1 MSKLTSGYAY
11 AYQVLGYLYWEKI
24 IEEKSCTSLDDII
37 IDYDRTLGEY
47 VYEKI
52 WYELPATEKK
62 VIALLV
68 ENGEMKTGDIKE
80 QLGLTDSK
88 LSVYRDRLK
97 RKGLINTSNYGYI
110 SLILPRFAEIVKFW
124 VD

>member
-1 MSKLTSGYAY
+1 MSKLTNGYAY

-24 IEEKSCTSLDDII
+24 IEEKSCTGLDEII
-37 IDYDRTLGEY
+37 SDYDRTLGEY

-52 WYELPATEKK
+52 WNELPATEKK
-62 VIALLV
+62 VITLLV
-68 ENGEMKTGDIKE
+68 ENGEMKTGDIKG

-110 SLILPRFAEIVKFW
+110 LLILPRFAEIVKFW
-124 VD
+124 ID